1 MSRINFTDLALTSD
15 QARAARN
22 YFGWPQAKAADES
35 GLPLHKI
42 KRFESGNYIPDAEF
56 LDALRAFYEKR
67 GYQFSDTPAPGASA
81 KRAGQVFPAGVV
93 GNDNDG
99 HPEADAKNYRDRTG
113 AAKVHHMRIAIED
126 EGEMG
131 RTLDLIE
138 ANEERVAE
146 LLKAPIKSGLL
157 STVSE
162 GSQAQHAEA
171 VRLLAENGSLFARLF
186 GRHMGGRPTPESLK
200 ASKAKPTTT
209 RDLLHSLQADAHLTV
224 GGDGDAKDRHKARK
238 PATSMAQ
245 ALGLS

>member
-1 MSRINFTDLALTSD
+1 MSRINFQDLPLDSD

-56 LDALRAFYEKR
+56 LAAMRAFYEKR
-67 GYQFSDTPAPGASA
+67 GYQFSDTAAPGASA
-81 KRAGQVFPAGVV
+81 RRAGQVFPAGVV
-93 GNDNDG
+93 GDG
-99 HPEADAKNYRDRTG
+99 HHGGHGDDAKNYRDRTG

-146 LLKAPIKSGLL
+146 LLKAPVKSGIFAA
-157 STVSE
+157 VSE
-162 GSQAQHAEA
+162 ESQAQHAES
-171 VRLLAENGSLFARLF
+171 VRLLAENGALFARLF
-186 GRHMGGRPTPESLK
+186 GRDVGGKPTAESLK
-200 ASKAKPTTT
+200 AAKAKPTTT
-209 RDLLHSLQADAHLTV
+209 RDLLHSLQADAHMAV
-224 GGDGDAKDRHKARK
+224 AGDGDAKDRIKARK
-238 PATSMAQ
+238 PAASLAQ